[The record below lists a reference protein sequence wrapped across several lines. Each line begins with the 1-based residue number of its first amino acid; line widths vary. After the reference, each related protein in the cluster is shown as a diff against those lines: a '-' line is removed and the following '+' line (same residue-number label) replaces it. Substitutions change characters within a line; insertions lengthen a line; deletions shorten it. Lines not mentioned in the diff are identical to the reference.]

1 MSGEKLEPVRKKV
14 LVNASQER
22 AFQVFTQ
29 EIDRWW
35 PRQHHIGKSP
45 LKKAILLGPNEAMP
59 NGRWYATH
67 EDGSESSTGKVLVWE
82 PPQRLILAW
91 QINASWQ
98 FDPAFVT
105 EVEVTFTP
113 DGPDKTW
120 VELEHRNLERFGEA
134 AKTLRDS
141 IDSPGGWTEIL
152 NEFAK
157 AAAA

>member
-1 MSGEKLEPVRKKV
+1 MSEEKLEPVRKKV
-14 LVNASQER
+14 LVNASQAR

-35 PRQHHIGKSP
+35 PRQHHVGKSP
-45 LKKAILLGPNEAMP
+45 LKKAMLEAKT

-67 EDGSESSTGKVLVWE
+67 EDGSESDTGKVLLWE

-91 QINASWQ
+91 QLNATWQ
-98 FDPAFVT
+98 FDPSFVT

-113 DGPDKTW
+113 DGPEKTW
-120 VELEHRNLERFGEA
+120 VELEHRNIERFGETA
-134 AKTLRDS
+134 NTVRNS

-152 NEFAK
+152 DQFAK

>member
-1 MSGEKLEPVRKKV
+1 MNQEKLEPVRKKV
-14 LVNASQER
+14 LVHASQQK

-29 EIDRWW
+29 GIDGWW

-45 LKKAILLGPNEAMP
+45 LKKAILEGAP

-67 EDGSESSTGKVLVWE
+67 EDGSESDTGKVLVWE
-82 PPQRLILAW
+82 PPRRLILAW
-91 QINASWQ
+91 QLTAEWQ

-105 EVEVTFTP
+105 EIEVTFTP

-120 VELEHRNLERFGEA
+120 VELEHRDMERFGDK
-134 AKTLRDS
+134 AKLVRDS

-152 NEFAK
+152 DEFAK
-157 AAAA
+157 LCNLE